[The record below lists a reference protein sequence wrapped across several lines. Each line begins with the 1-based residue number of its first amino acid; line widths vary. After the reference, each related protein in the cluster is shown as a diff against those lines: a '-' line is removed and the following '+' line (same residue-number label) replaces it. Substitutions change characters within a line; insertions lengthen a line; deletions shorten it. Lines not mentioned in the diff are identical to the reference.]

1 MYKIVHIARPVAGVG
16 VYINLLVN
24 HIDNKNFQSFLI
36 CNEQDNNIEIKDKS
50 QKTIPQ
56 FYVNLIRE
64 INVFKDIKCLYQ
76 IIRLLRKINP
86 NLIHCH
92 SAKAGFL
99 GRIAGA
105 YLKIPTV
112 YTPHAFSYLSSK
124 NKLKRTLFRG
134 VEKLFRLLPS
144 KIIACSLSE
153 YNRAV
158 NDLKFKKNKLY
169 IWNNSVEDN
178 IDLKPS
184 KLLEMLPSKFI
195 CSIGRPSYQKNIEM
209 LIETTTHLKKNI
221 KDIHLVLMGIGLY
234 SPTIDKIKK
243 IINENDLTKNIT
255 LIPWLERAEMMSILK
270 ASYMYVSSSRYEGL
284 PYAIIEALSL
294 AKPCVVTNVDGNK
307 DLIINNYNGYL
318 VELGKGKTMSEKI
331 ISIFN
336 NIDIAKTM
344 SENSRKEYENKYDIK
359 KNIYNIEKIYITE
372 IGKSS

>member
-86 NLIHCH
+86 DLIHCH